1 MTLIVIA
8 TKCIVTSSSSTP
20 SSRSQGNNH
29 HAPTASPTQLPST
42 SSRNLSETDGVENS
56 LLLDEDVASLSE
68 FLSQKEFPKNSF
80 GPDSNQQP
88 SSSSLAFLYE
98 LYEHEIFNPKSNT
111 WASRRFTQSPT
122 TGGGGRDSTSLD
134 PQSCT
139 PPRNYVFDGEWKI
152 DMADRDNTRD
162 GFGWEYY
169 VGKYD
174 GLGRRRR
181 RWVRSL
187 VRIRRRDSGSAN
199 NSVENER
206 VVDAA
211 RKKSMNRSSSISTS
225 GSGRDAEKKN
235 TTMNSR
241 SRMQQNQQPQSENI
255 FLLRVLQ
262 DQYSFKGFGW
272 SMNKSL
278 IHARAF
284 GTTFRLPLSANFDSY
299 DRYFAAPYISASTY
313 FGYPWVAAAL
323 LNASLPVEAAKWII
337 GGVIWKLQWG
347 IAVLSALTRGVV
359 ELSIWVV
366 LWPWRL
372 WMTTF
377 QLMGVF
383 TIRRSIIT
391 KQDEDDAKNNGIARD
406 RVATQSADESGDEL
420 NVSIETH
427 IEIHDEGE
435 IMSATTS
442 AATAAV
448 IDSPRGG
455 ASSITPLSFFAKK
468 HLTMFGNEIPTFHR
482 TTSLAY
488 SSSIQE
494 RIGVAVSWRVSRQ
507 RGCEYRCNFFF
518 TCMPT
523 RLFWEQVDEERKKHV
538 DSVRRI
544 VSAWNRSG
552 QTSQKS
558 IVNKENDQIE
568 DMDAIR
574 SEAKSISKSRPKSQS
589 LSSALTSFLNDHSST
604 VGISGGWPMPT
615 PPHFAFN
622 LVLSMSG
629 FYIGWLSTYI
639 RSIFV
644 LPLPKSLHHQ
654 SNDEEKLVSSA
665 LKNKMP
671 LEADDVDDDIEETD
685 EEEFIANG
693 S

>member
-1 MTLIVIA
+1 
-8 TKCIVTSSSSTP
+8 
-20 SSRSQGNNH
+20 
-29 HAPTASPTQLPST
+29 
-42 SSRNLSETDGVENS
+42 
-56 LLLDEDVASLSE
+56 
-68 FLSQKEFPKNSF
+68 
-80 GPDSNQQP
+80 
-88 SSSSLAFLYE
+88 
-98 LYEHEIFNPKSNT
+98 
-111 WASRRFTQSPT
+111 
-122 TGGGGRDSTSLD
+122 
-134 PQSCT
+134 
-139 PPRNYVFDGEWKI
+139 
-152 DMADRDNTRD
+152 MADRDNTRD

-187 VRIRRRDSGSAN
+187 VRIRRRTSGSAYKSMEN
-199 NSVENER
+199 NKR

-211 RKKSMNRSSSISTS
+211 RKKSMNRSGSMSTS
-225 GSGRDAEKKN
+225 VSGRDAKKKN
-235 TTMNSR
+235 TAMNTR
-241 SRMQQNQQPQSENI
+241 SRM
-255 FLLRVLQ
+255 RVLQ
-262 DQYSFKGFGW
+262 DQYNFKGFGW
-272 SMNKSL
+272 SVNKSL
-278 IHARAF
+278 LHARAF

-323 LNASLPVEAAKWII
+323 LNASLPVEAVKWIL

-359 ELSIWVV
+359 ELSIWVF

-372 WMTTF
+372 WMATF

-383 TIRRSIIT
+383 TSRRFIIKT
-391 KQDEDDAKNNGIARD
+391 QDEDDARKNDSARD
-406 RVATQSADESGDEL
+406 RVATQSVNKSGDKL

-427 IEIHDEGE
+427 IEIQDEGE

-455 ASSITPLSFFAKK
+455 ASSIAPLSFFAKK

-488 SSSIQE
+488 SSTIQE

-544 VSAWNRSG
+544 VSVWKSTRSG

-558 IVNKENDQIE
+558 IVNKEIE
-568 DMDAIR
+568 DKDAIR

-604 VGISGGWPMPT
+604 IGISGGWPMPT

-644 LPLPKSLHHQ
+644 LPLPKTLHHQ
-654 SNDEEKLVSSA
+654 SNDKESIPNSDVSPIGEKLVSSA

-685 EEEFIANG
+685 EEEHIANV

>member
-1 MTLIVIA
+1 M
-8 TKCIVTSSSSTP
+8 
-20 SSRSQGNNH
+20 
-29 HAPTASPTQLPST
+29 
-42 SSRNLSETDGVENS
+42 
-56 LLLDEDVASLSE
+56 
-68 FLSQKEFPKNSF
+68 
-80 GPDSNQQP
+80 NQ
-88 SSSSLAFLYE
+88 SY
-98 LYEHEIFNPKSNT
+98 
-111 WASRRFTQSPT
+111 
-122 TGGGGRDSTSLD
+122 G
-134 PQSCT
+134 
-139 PPRNYVFDGEWKI
+139 
-152 DMADRDNTRD
+152 
-162 GFGWEYY
+162 
-169 VGKYD
+169 
-174 GLGRRRR
+174 
-181 RWVRSL
+181 
-187 VRIRRRDSGSAN
+187 
-199 NSVENER
+199 
-206 VVDAA
+206 
-211 RKKSMNRSSSISTS
+211 ISTS
-225 GSGRDAEKKN
+225 GSGRDAKKKN

-241 SRMQQNQQPQSENI
+241 SRMQRNQQPQSENNL
-255 FLLRVLQ
+255 LLRVLR

-299 DRYFAAPYISASTY
+299 DRFFAAPYISASTY

-323 LNASLPVEAAKWII
+323 LNASLPVEAVKWII

-347 IAVLSALTRGVV
+347 IAVLSALTRGFV

-383 TIRRSIIT
+383 TGRSIIT
-391 KQDEDDAKNNGIARD
+391 TQDEDDAKKNDIARD
-406 RVATQSADESGDEL
+406 RDATQSVDESWDEL

-427 IEIHDEGE
+427 IEIHDEGD
-435 IMSATTS
+435 IMPATTS

-488 SSSIQE
+488 SSSVQE

-544 VSAWNRSG
+544 VSAWNSTRSG

-558 IVNKENDQIE
+558 IVNKENDEME
-568 DMDAIR
+568 DKNAFR
-574 SEAKSISKSRPKSQS
+574 SEAKSISKRRPKSQS

-639 RSIFV
+639 RSVFV
-644 LPLPKSLHHQ
+644 LPLPKSLHHH